1 MKHHG
6 MLMESFG
13 SIVSVQVAECIFTA
27 LENLFSDA
35 TWNTSRPAVWEIEH
49 DYVDCDLIHIQIAM
63 ILLYDNCASCV
74 FYFII

>member
-1 MKHHG
+1 MKRFHG

-13 SIVSVQVAECIFTA
+13 SSVSVQVAECIFTA

-49 DYVDCDLIHIQIAM
+49 DYVDCDLNHIQI
-63 ILLYDNCASCV
+63 V
-74 FYFII
+74 P